1 MGNFTPSLQG
11 FVSGDI
17 AYLLRASHVMVP
29 LAKKVMN
36 GDAEVIRLMAL
47 ITLYLAEYIDT
58 SMMKVEWIASKCIEK
73 TLKSQKARSE
83 NQCIISTIST
93 LGLTT
98 LTYQTASVT

>member
-1 MGNFTPSLQG
+1 MASIGWVILHLCFCKW
-11 FVSGDI
+11 DI

-58 SMMKVEWIASKCIEK
+58 SMMKVEWIVSKYTQK

-93 LGLTT
+93 
-98 LTYQTASVT
+98 